1 MEDLI
6 NPARLAVIASTFK
19 LMSIQKKFGSELMI
33 LACQYIKGQD
43 SFPRQRRYLK
53 FLALRRFLLPS
64 RMTVG
69 GMEATTDTT
78 DSQL

>member
-1 MEDLI
+1 
-6 NPARLAVIASTFK
+6 
-19 LMSIQKKFGSELMI
+19 MI

-69 GMEATTDTT
+69 GMEATTDAT